1 MSSRS
6 DSSWQ
11 VALKSPTPIASA
23 IPMMVARMITP
34 RITPRIMSPFIAQT
48 FLRRKPH
55 HVQDNEAKPFE
66 NVHRLVNTC
75 RLIHVDHKILRS
87 SCCKPCRC
95 IGELPPCTFPVL
107 HGAFGGVVFGTS
119 LVPQKKWIAT
129 S

>member
-11 VALKSPTPIASA
+11 VALKSPTPSASA
-23 IPMMVARMITP
+23 IPMMVARMMTP
-34 RITPRIMSPFIAQT
+34 RITPRIMSPFIVRT
-48 FLRRKPH
+48 FLRMKPH
-55 HVQDNEAKPFE
+55 HVQDNEAEPFE
-66 NVHRLVNTC
+66 HVHRLVNTF
-75 RLIHVDHKILRS
+75 LHLGVDHNNLRS

-95 IGELPPCTFPVL
+95 IGGLPPYTFPVL